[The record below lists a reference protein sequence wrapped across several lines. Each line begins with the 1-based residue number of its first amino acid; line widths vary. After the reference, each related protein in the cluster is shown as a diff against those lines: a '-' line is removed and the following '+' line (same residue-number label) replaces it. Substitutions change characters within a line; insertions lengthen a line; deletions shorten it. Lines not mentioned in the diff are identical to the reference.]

1 MNTFSLKLIACDKVF
16 YDGPCEIL
24 IFDGFDGEM
33 AIMANHEP
41 MTCSVETGELRFR
54 IPGEDKWQ
62 EAIVSTGLLK
72 VEHNKVDIIV
82 YSAERPEEIDKFRA
96 EAALERAREQLAQKQ
111 SIMEYH
117 VSTALWREL
126 WQDFVVLRIMM
137 YRKLIY
143 YNMYRACRA
152 ENVPVGGVC
161 RY

>member
-54 IPGEDKWQ
+54 VPGETTWQ

-96 EAALERAREQLAQKQ
+96 EACTET
-111 SIMEYH
+111 EYYGIP
-117 VSTALWREL
+117 
-126 WQDFVVLRIMM
+126 RINGITGKS
-137 YRKLIY
+137 YGQTSWCK
-143 YNMYRACRA
+143 
-152 ENVPVGGVC
+152 ES
-161 RY
+161 

>member
-41 MTCSVETGELRFR
+41 MTCSVETGES
-54 IPGEDKWQ
+54 
-62 EAIVSTGLLK
+62 IVSTGLLK

-117 VSTALWREL
+117 VSTASMARAMAR
-126 WQDFVVLRIMM
+126 LR
-137 YRKLIY
+137 
-143 YNMYRACRA
+143 
-152 ENVPVGGVC
+152 GVKNHDV
-161 RY
+161 

>member
-54 IPGEDKWQ
+54 VPGETTWQ

-96 EAALERAREQLAQKQ
+96 GGYGAGVEPLALCPAYPVLPEWAV
-111 SIMEYH
+111 H
-117 VSTALWREL
+117 AL
-126 WQDFVVLRIMM
+126 
-137 YRKLIY
+137 
-143 YNMYRACRA
+143 C
-152 ENVPVGGVC
+152 GVC
-161 RY
+161 AHGTGEEPHPI

>member
-54 IPGEDKWQ
+54 VPGETVWQ

-82 YSAERPEEIDKFRA
+82 YSAERPEE
-96 EAALERAREQLAQKQ
+96 RAREQLAQKQ

-117 VSTALWREL
+117 VSTASMARAMAR
-126 WQDFVVLRIMM
+126 LR
-137 YRKLIY
+137 
-143 YNMYRACRA
+143 
-152 ENVPVGGVC
+152 GVKNHDV
-161 RY
+161 

>member
-24 IFDGFDGEM
+24 IFD
-33 AIMANHEP
+33 EP

-54 IPGEDKWQ
+54 VPGETTWQ

-96 EAALERAREQLAQKQ
+96 EAALERAKEQLAQKQ

-117 VSTALWREL
+117 VSTASLARAMAR
-126 WQDFVVLRIMM
+126 LR
-137 YRKLIY
+137 
-143 YNMYRACRA
+143 
-152 ENVPVGGVC
+152 GVKNHDV
-161 RY
+161 

>member
-54 IPGEDKWQ
+54 VPGETVWQ

-72 VEHNKVDIIV
+72 VEHNKVDTFQSTLEGYGCGIWCDRANGMIFQYNEV
-82 YSAERPEEIDKFRA
+82 CNGQNGKDGISRIDSLYGA
-96 EAALERAREQLAQKQ
+96 
-111 SIMEYH
+111 SYGTT
-117 VSTALWREL
+117 SW
-126 WQDFVVLRIMM
+126 
-137 YRKLIY
+137 
-143 YNMYRACRA
+143 C
-152 ENVPVGGVC
+152 
-161 RY
+161 

>member
-24 IFDGFDGEM
+24 IFDGIDGEM

-54 IPGEDKWQ
+54 VPGETVWQ

-96 EAALERAREQLAQKQ
+96 EAALERAREQLAQYQ
-111 SIMEYH
+111 SFMENY
-117 VSTALWREL
+117 VSLVNLARAMAR
-126 WQDFVVLRIMM
+126 LR
-137 YRKLIY
+137 
-143 YNMYRACRA
+143 C
-152 ENVPVGGVC
+152 V
-161 RY
+161 

>member
-54 IPGEDKWQ
+54 VPGETVWQ

-82 YSAERPEEIDKFRA
+82 YSAERVRQSLQQKKDF
-96 EAALERAREQLAQKQ
+96 LELSLVRRQEK
-111 SIMEYH
+111 
-117 VSTALWREL
+117 
-126 WQDFVVLRIMM
+126 
-137 YRKLIY
+137 
-143 YNMYRACRA
+143 
-152 ENVPVGGVC
+152 
-161 RY
+161 

>member
-54 IPGEDKWQ
+54 VPGETVWQ

-82 YSAERPEEIDKFRA
+82 YSAERPEEIDKFR
-96 EAALERAREQLAQKQ
+96 
-111 SIMEYH
+111 
-117 VSTALWREL
+117 TACTETEHYGIS
-126 WQDFVVLRIMM
+126 RIDSL
-137 YRKLIY
+137 YGASY
-143 YNMYRACRA
+143 GTTSWC
-152 ENVPVGGVC
+152 
-161 RY
+161 